1 MIKVRPASGPARK
14 LYDLLTAVPLIAWYL
29 LGLSQLLP
37 ALEKQVALAKVFIQT
52 DYSVIPAN
60 LVLGIA
66 SKLCTLIFL
75 ALLVMM
81 FTVRR
86 TPLHY
91 TSGLYPR
98 FAAVAGTFLG
108 VGIAMLPP
116 AELSTALYSA
126 SLLLILS
133 GTVLATWTLIV
144 LARSISILPEA
155 RRLVTSGPYTFVR
168 HPLYLAE
175 FVILFG
181 VALQYTPWAFLL
193 LAAHSFFQFQRLGYE
208 ERVLLRAFPE
218 YESYAART
226 SRILPGLY

>member
-1 MIKVRPASGPARK
+1 
-14 LYDLLTAVPLIAWYL
+14 
-29 LGLSQLLP
+29 
-37 ALEKQVALAKVFIQT
+37 
-52 DYSVIPAN
+52 
-60 LVLGIA
+60 
-66 SKLCTLIFL
+66 
-75 ALLVMM
+75 M

-86 TPLHY
+86 TPLYY

-116 AELSTALYSA
+116 EELSSALYSV
-126 SLLLILS
+126 SLLLTLA
-133 GTVLATWTLIV
+133 GTVLATWTVIA

-155 RRLVTSGPYTFVR
+155 RSLVTSGPYSFVR

-181 VALQYTPWAFLL
+181 VALQYKQPWAFLL

-208 ERVLLRAFPE
+208 EGVLLRAFPE